1 MLYEV
6 LLEVEGTV
14 RLTVEAQNEEE
25 AARKARRE
33 AEIGGCPSDAD
44 YSVLWVT
51 MKDAA

>member
-6 LLEVEGTV
+6 LLEVEGH
-14 RLTVEAQNEEE
+14 RPPD
-25 AARKARRE
+25 RRGPE
-33 AEIGGCPSDAD
+33 RGGGGAPPDAD